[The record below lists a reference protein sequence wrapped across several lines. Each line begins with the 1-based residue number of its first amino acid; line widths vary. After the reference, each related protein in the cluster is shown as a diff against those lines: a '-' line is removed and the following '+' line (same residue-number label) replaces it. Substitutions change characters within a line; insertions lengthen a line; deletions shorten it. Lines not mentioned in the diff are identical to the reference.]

1 MERFLRYS
9 LEKQRPIR
17 LIYLTDGG
25 AMKQVN
31 AQVVSLTPQQVRF
44 TCLRPKGEFEMGLER
59 ILSADYKKGDE
70 GQDQ

>member
-17 LIYLTDGG
+17 LIFYDESGTLR
-25 AMKQVN
+25 QSN
-31 AQVVSLTPQQVRF
+31 AQVQAIEADTVSF
-44 TCLRPKGEFEMGLER
+44 TTLRPKTQWMLPPES

-70 GQDQ
+70 GQ

>member
-17 LIYLTDGG
+17 LMFYDESGTLR
-25 AMKQVN
+25 QSN
-31 AQVVSLTPQQVRF
+31 AQVLSIAPEAVTF
-44 TCLRPKGEFEMGLER
+44 TTLRPKTQWVLPPAQ

-70 GQDQ
+70 GQ

>member
-17 LIYLTDGG
+17 LMFYADDGSLR
-25 AMKQVN
+25 QSN
-31 AQVVSLTPQQVRF
+31 AQVLSITPEAVAF
-44 TCLRPKGEFEMGLER
+44 TTTCPKARWVIHPDR

-70 GQDQ
+70 GQ

>member
-17 LIYLTDGG
+17 LIFYGDDGK
-25 AMKQVN
+25 MKQVN
-31 AQVVSLTPQQVRF
+31 AQVTALTPQTVCI
-44 TCLRPKGEFEMGLER
+44 TCLRPKGSWELPLEC

-70 GQDQ
+70 GQA

>member
-17 LIYLTDGG
+17 LIFFTDDGG
-25 AMKQVN
+25 MKQLN
-31 AQVVSLTPQQVRF
+31 AQIQEITADAVRF
-44 TCLRPKGEFEMGLER
+44 TSLRPKGEFIISKDR

-70 GQDQ
+70 GME

>member
-17 LIYLTDGG
+17 LMFYDDAGSLR
-25 AMKQVN
+25 QSN
-31 AQVVSLTPQQVRF
+31 AQVLSITPETVTF
-44 TCLRPKGEFEMGLER
+44 TTTRPKAHWAIPPSR

-70 GQDQ
+70 GQ

>member
-17 LIYLTDGG
+17 LMFYDDDGNLR
-25 AMKQVN
+25 QSN
-31 AQVVSLTPQQVRF
+31 AQVLSITPEAVAF
-44 TCLRPKGEFEMGLER
+44 ATTRPKAHWVIPPDR

-70 GQDQ
+70 GQ